1 MMNLPDEGFFQKLVV
16 HTKFDIYVYLISTFI
31 WYLPLFDIY
40 VFIMTAIYIAIIYI
54 SNYILSRE

>member
-16 HTKFDIYVYLISTFI
+16 HTK
-31 WYLPLFDIY
+31 FDIY